1 MNNKG
6 EADFRVNAYSK
17 RVQNSEWKSDV
28 SGQPAQPP
36 IKCPECNST
45 KTWKAG
51 LRYAQHGIIQRYL
64 CRSCGY
70 RFSDSEPQKKVN
82 VISETRSF
90 ESSSNLAKS
99 TVSNRDFSVKKNL
112 NDGTFSVGKDVA
124 SHYVTVVGKG
134 LNSLCSYNSKH
145 QICVSNKEMKNLV
158 KVEPQLETIRT
169 SPIAEQLVNYILYL
183 KRIGRKDSTIE
194 TYNSYINILSKS
206 NLEDPD
212 AIALFIN
219 EHWTENSTR
228 SVAVSAYDAF
238 LKSIGKTWNRP
249 RYKQESKMPFIPT
262 DEELQQTIMTG
273 KKPSM
278 TFFTNPLRNWSQNQR
293 S

>member
-6 EADFRVNAYSK
+6 EADFRVNAYSR

-99 TVSNRDFSVKKNL
+99 TVSNRDFSVKKSL

-158 KVEPQLETIRT
+158 KVEP
-169 SPIAEQLVNYILYL
+169 
-183 KRIGRKDSTIE
+183 DIE
-194 TYNSYINILSKS
+194 TAQREGTQDAKGKIVEYLSY
-206 NLEDPD
+206 E
-212 AIALFIN
+212 
-219 EHWTENSTR
+219 ETR
-228 SVAVSAYDAF
+228 V
-238 LKSIGKTWNRP
+238 R
-249 RYKQESKMPFIPT
+249 
-262 DEELQQTIMTG
+262 
-273 KKPSM
+273 
-278 TFFTNPLRNWSQNQR
+278 
-293 S
+293 